1 MSEQRLACWSVN
13 RGEPN
18 FMSMKYKPLVKSL
31 IAYGV
36 VVAVAALLLVYHL
49 GGILP
54 VLMMMGVVMGA
65 AHLAGVFVYLNDGEE
80 PPADFRD

>member
-1 MSEQRLACWSVN
+1 
-13 RGEPN
+13 
-18 FMSMKYKPLVKSL
+18 MSMKNKPLVRSL

-36 VVAVAALLLVYHL
+36 VVALAALLLVCHL

-65 AHLAGVFVYLNDGEE
+65 AHLAGVLAYLDDGEE

>member
-1 MSEQRLACWSVN
+1 
-13 RGEPN
+13 
-18 FMSMKYKPLVKSL
+18 MSMKYKPLVKSL

-65 AHLAGVFVYLNDGEE
+65 AHLAGVLAYLGDGEE

>member
-1 MSEQRLACWSVN
+1 MSIKN
-13 RGEPN
+13 
-18 FMSMKYKPLVKSL
+18 KPLVKSL

-36 VVAVAALLLVYHL
+36 VVAVAVLLLVYDL

-65 AHLAGVFVYLNDGEE
+65 AHLAGVL
-80 PPADFRD
+80 A

>member
-1 MSEQRLACWSVN
+1 
-13 RGEPN
+13 
-18 FMSMKYKPLVKSL
+18 MSMKYKPLVKSL

-36 VVAVAALLLVYHL
+36 VVAVAVLLLVCHL

-54 VLMMMGVVMGA
+54 VLMLMGVVMGV
-65 AHLAGVFVYLNDGEE
+65 AHLAGVLAYLGDGEE

>member
-1 MSEQRLACWSVN
+1 
-13 RGEPN
+13 
-18 FMSMKYKPLVKSL
+18 MSMKYKPLIKSL

-36 VVAVAALLLVYHL
+36 VIAAAALLLMYHL

-65 AHLAGVFVYLNDGEE
+65 AHLAGVIAYTDNEE
-80 PPADFRD
+80 ESPIDYRD

>member
-1 MSEQRLACWSVN
+1 
-13 RGEPN
+13 
-18 FMSMKYKPLVKSL
+18 MSMKNKSLVKSL

-65 AHLAGVFVYLNDGEE
+65 AHLAGVLAYSSDGDES
-80 PPADFRD
+80 PADFRD